1 MNILAVIP
9 ARWGS
14 NRITRKNTRLLCGKP
29 LIAHTLLHASRSQMV
44 NRVVVSTDGD
54 DISKISKEYGAEVV
68 CRPKEISSDKASS
81 ESAIIHVLKHLK
93 EVDSYIPNIVVFL
106 QCTSPVREDDD
117 IDNAINIFIKQE
129 ADSLFSACRFNKY
142 IWKLADKNIMPI
154 NYDYRNRWREQ
165 DFPVQYMENGSIY
178 IFKPWVV
185 NVSNNRL
192 GGNIVIYEMSQE
204 NSFQIDSI
212 EDLKFCE
219 FILKGRKK
227 ND

>member
-9 ARWGS
+9 ARRGS
-14 NRITRKNTRLLCGKP
+14 KRITRKNTRLLCGKP
-29 LIAHTLLHASRSQMV
+29 LIAHTLLHASRSRMV

-54 DISKISKEYGAEVV
+54 GISKISKEYGAEII
-68 CRPKEISSDKASS
+68 CRPKEISGDKASS
-81 ESAIIHVLKHLK
+81 ESVIKHVLKHLK
-93 EVDSYIPNIVVFL
+93 EVDSYIPDIVVFL
-106 QCTSPVREDDD
+106 QCTSPIREDDD
-117 IDNAINIFIKQE
+117 IDNAINIFVKQK